1 MSKILYL
8 FLVSTVLCFSTRPTM
23 GESVRLDVGKVII
36 DTDAGPDD
44 AAAIFMALNGQIYN
58 SELKVIAITCV
69 NGNTIVD
76 NVVVNVLKTL
86 KTANRLDIPVYR
98 GASKSLILTP
108 PQDYY
113 FGEDGFGDFEFPDP
127 PDPEELLQEQH
138 AAIALIET
146 ATRYPGEV
154 TLLCLGPLTNLALA
168 IRLDPSFLTKL
179 KQLVV
184 MGGSVEGVG
193 NIRSGIEF
201 NFFVDPE
208 AAFIV
213 FNSTDTTD
221 GDIQPIILVPLETTS
236 ERNILTK
243 EWRKNVLGIL
253 SSPEVQLL
261 NKAEQQQL
269 EEDTLYWECADCLA
283 AAAIVDP
290 SIIKESAT
298 FRAHIAEDG
307 AISRGAVFV
316 DYKGREESTSNVVI
330 VRSIDVDHYMKIL
343 LSTIG
348 GAPASL

>member
-1 MSKILYL
+1 MQ
-8 FLVSTVLCFSTRPTM
+8 P
-23 GESVRLDVGKVII
+23 DVGKVII

-44 AAAIFMALNGQIYN
+44 AAAIFVVLNGEKYN
-58 SELKVIAITCV
+58 SEFKVIAITCV
-69 NGNTIVD
+69 NGNTVVD
-76 NVVVNVLKTL
+76 NVAVNVLKTL

-127 PDPEELLQEQH
+127 PDPDELLQKQH

-146 ATRYPGEV
+146 VTRYPGEV

-179 KQLVV
+179 KHLVV

-193 NIRSGIEF
+193 NIKPGIEF

-213 FNSTDTTD
+213 FNSTDTTA
-221 GDIQPIILVPLETTS
+221 GDIQPIILVPLESTS
-236 ERNILTK
+236 ERNVLTK
-243 EWRKNVLGIL
+243 DWRKNVLGIL
-253 SSPEVQLL
+253 SSPAVQLL
-261 NKAEQQQL
+261 NKAERLQL
-269 EEDTLYWECADCLA
+269 EEDVLYWECADCLA
-283 AAAIVDP
+283 AAVIVHP
-290 SIIKESAT
+290 SIIKESAA
-298 FRAHIAEDG
+298 FHARVVEDG
-307 AISRGAVFV
+307 AVSQGAVFV

-330 VRSIDVDHYMKIL
+330 VRSIDVDDYKKIL